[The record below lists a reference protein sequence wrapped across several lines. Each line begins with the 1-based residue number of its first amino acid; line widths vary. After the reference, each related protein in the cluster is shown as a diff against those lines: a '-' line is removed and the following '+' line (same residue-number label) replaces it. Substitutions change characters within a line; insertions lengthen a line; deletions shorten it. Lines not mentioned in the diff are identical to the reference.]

1 MWNYQKCNNST
12 FIQRLKRKKEDALEY
27 VIEQYLSLV
36 KGVVLKTLPYQKNF
50 GIVEECINDVF
61 LAVWN
66 NADQFVGNEE
76 DFQRWI
82 AVIAKYK
89 ATDQLRKLIRNREDC
104 ADPLPTQLQES
115 ISTLEEEEQFLNYVS
130 ILKEIDRNI
139 FIMKYLLGFKNNE
152 IAERLNLTTQAVE
165 NRLYRGKEKISKN
178 FLKEFNT
185 I

>member
-104 ADPLPTQLQES
+104 AAYAVTREYFYFRRRRAIFKLCLYFKRNRSKHIYYE
-115 ISTLEEEEQFLNYVS
+115 
-130 ILKEIDRNI
+130 ILTW
-139 FIMKYLLGFKNNE
+139 F
-152 IAERLNLTTQAVE
+152 
-165 NRLYRGKEKISKN
+165 
-178 FLKEFNT
+178 
-185 I
+185 